1 MRNHI
6 SQLFRPLQ
14 FLRVRNS
21 SKNDPKVLYQIV
33 LPFGFTIIIF
43 FLQFYKQESVD
54 ILEYNGFIAKIILI
68 LQILAPFTLAALAAV
83 ATFPSDIMD
92 AKISG
97 NKKSTL
103 RRKLKGEYIIEELT
117 RRRYLSLLFGY
128 ITLLGMIM
136 LLVGTILPDIIRLL
150 RMVPIFSQVAI
161 DYITLSIFA
170 FMSGNLLTNTL
181 HGLFYLSDRI
191 HRKN

>member
-1 MRNHI
+1 MLNNVL
-6 SQLFRPLQ
+6 QLFRPLD
-14 FLRVRNS
+14 FLKVKNS
-21 SKNDPKVLYQIV
+21 PKMLYQII
-33 LPFGFTIIIF
+33 LPIFFAIIIV
-43 FLQFYKQESVD
+43 FLQNYKKEGID
-54 ILEYNGFIAKIILI
+54 ILADDSFVAKIILI

-97 NKKSTL
+97 STKPTL
-103 RRKLKGEYIIEELT
+103 RRKLRGEYIIEELT

-128 ITLLGMIM
+128 ITLLGITM
-136 LLVGTILPDIIRLL
+136 LLIGTILSDVIRLL
-150 RMVPIFSQVAI
+150 LMVPIFSQVAI
-161 DYITLSIFA
+161 NYITLSIFA

-181 HGLFYLSDRI
+181 LGLFYLSDRI

>member
-1 MRNHI
+1 MLNNI
-6 SQLFRPLQ
+6 LQLFRPLD
-14 FLRVRNS
+14 FLKV
-21 SKNDPKVLYQIV
+21 KNTPKWLYQIW
-33 LPFGFTIIIF
+33 LPLFFAIIIY

-54 ILEYNGFIAKIILI
+54 ILAESGFIAKIILI
-68 LQILAPFTLAALAAV
+68 LQILVPFTFAALAAV

-97 NKKSTL
+97 SKKPTL
-103 RRKLKGEYIIEELT
+103 RRKLRGEYIIEELT
-117 RRRYLSLLFGY
+117 RRRYISLLFGY
-128 ITLLGMIM
+128 ITLLGIII
-136 LLVGTILPDIIRLL
+136 LLMGTVLSDVIRLL
-150 RMVPIFSQVAI
+150 LMVPIFSQVVI
-161 DYITLSIFA
+161 DWITFGIFA